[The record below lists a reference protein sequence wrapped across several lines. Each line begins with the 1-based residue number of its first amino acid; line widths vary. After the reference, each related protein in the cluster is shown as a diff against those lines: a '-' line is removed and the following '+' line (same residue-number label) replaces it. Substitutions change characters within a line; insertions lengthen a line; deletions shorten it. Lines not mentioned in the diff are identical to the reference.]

1 MIRLYGR
8 NNWAR
13 AVSYWNLCFNYN
25 IVKKKKENN
34 YWNLTYNMPKTFGD
48 RWMIIPNML
57 LSWDVKIWN
66 AAAVTNA
73 LRIISDINQLNFPNL
88 KIDKIICQSPVAK
101 QSEVAYA
108 ILSCI
113 WWLLTVIL
121 LLFWTK
127 IGNWKVL
134 SDELLYVISF
144 LWWYENNG

>member
-25 IVKKKKENN
+25 IVKRKKENN

-73 LRIISDINQLNFPNL
+73 LRMISDINQLNFPNL
-88 KIDKIICQSPVAK
+88 KIDKIICQIPVAK

-144 LWWYENNG
+144 L

>member
-8 NNWAR
+8 NNWSH

-73 LRIISDINQLNFPNL
+73 LRMISDINQLNFPNL